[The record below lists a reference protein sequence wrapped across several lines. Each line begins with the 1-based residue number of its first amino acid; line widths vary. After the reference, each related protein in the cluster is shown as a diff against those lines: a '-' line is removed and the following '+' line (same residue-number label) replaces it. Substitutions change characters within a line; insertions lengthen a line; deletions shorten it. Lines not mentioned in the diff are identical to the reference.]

1 MSKPKYF
8 LEKCLEVSNK
18 RLTFATEIRNGSDDN
33 PKITNNEE
41 SFQRSG
47 RS

>member
-18 RLTFATEIRNGSDDN
+18 KLTFATEIRNGSDNN

-41 SFQRSG
+41 SFRRSG
-47 RS
+47 HS